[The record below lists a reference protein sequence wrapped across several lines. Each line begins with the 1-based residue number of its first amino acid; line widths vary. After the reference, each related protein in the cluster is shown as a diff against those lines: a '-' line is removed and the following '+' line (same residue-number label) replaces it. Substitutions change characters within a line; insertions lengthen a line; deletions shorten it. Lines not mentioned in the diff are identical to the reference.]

1 VISIHPLGRGPKVA
15 DYYLT
20 RRECDDL
27 GYYVGRDQL
36 PGRWVGSGAA
46 ALGLRHDF
54 GPGDGEMLRGFLS
67 GRGLDGSVLVPSVMR
82 RDDKGEPYDARRVG
96 FDVTCSAP
104 KSVSVLY
111 ALGNADVAGQVAA
124 AHRTAVR
131 EALEVLERLSA
142 RAARGHQGDG
152 HRARRIPTSGLIG
165 AAFDHDTSRLLDP
178 QLHTHVVI
186 ANVVYG
192 IDGRWSALDS
202 QTMVRQA
209 TTVSYL
215 YQAALRAELTR
226 RLGVA
231 WTDVE
236 KGIAEIDGIPREVLR
251 AFSKRRDQIERAL
264 DDRGLSGRA
273 AAQAACLATRPAK
286 QHEDTG
292 TLRDRWLAESTSLGF
307 DARDVSTLLRRD
319 HRSAAVIRETLAGR
333 VLGPDGVT
341 RDTSTFDRGEL
352 VREVCQHLPPGADV
366 TAPEI
371 LAIAGALLREDDV
384 VPVLSNDGV
393 AYTTVDMLAV
403 EQAALDAVTARAAEH
418 LAVVEGFVVDTA
430 LTSTGLRPDQVGL
443 VRDITL
449 SGRGVEVITG
459 PAGSGKTRALATAV
473 ASWTST
479 GVDVRGVALA
489 AITADGLRAATG
501 APSTSLARLLSHPD
515 RHVPTDG
522 VLLLDEA
529 GMVGT
534 RQLAGVIELTRR
546 MRCKLVL
553 VGDPAQLPEMEA
565 GGLFAALSRRDAAIH
580 LEGHHRQVEPWEADA
595 LEAVRAGQT
604 SAAFDA
610 YTEHGRLH
618 TDESSESLRDELVA
632 DYLLHR
638 AEVDNPRQVL
648 ILVRT
653 RAQADRLNHVVRSR
667 LLAEERLSATSMRVQ
682 TDRGAID
689 FRVGDEVIVTRNLH
703 SQAVF
708 NGTRATVTGVGLD
721 AVTITIGEGRRL
733 ELPRSLLG
741 HDVLDHGYALTI
753 HKAQGLTVD
762 RALLWADPG
771 LYREAGYVGLSRARE
786 ATHVYVPPA
795 FDPIDD
801 LDCGAPRRN
810 EDRSGAEALRLVS
823 DLERSHQQRLALDH
837 SPSR

>member
-1 VISIHPLGRGPKVA
+1 MISIHPLGRGPAVA

-27 GYYVGRDQL
+27 GYYVGHDQL
-36 PGRWVGSGAA
+36 PGRWVWSGAA

-54 GPGDGEMLRGFLS
+54 GPGDGELLRGFLS
-67 GRGLDGSVLVPSVMR
+67 GRGLDGSALVPSVMR
-82 RDDKGEPYDARRVG
+82 RDDKGQPYDARRVG
-96 FDVTCSAP
+96 FAVTCSAP

-111 ALGNADVAGQVAA
+111 ALGDADVAGQVAA
-124 AHRTAVR
+124 AHRTAVW

-165 AAFDHDTSRLLDP
+165 AAFDHDPSRLLDP

-186 ANVVYG
+186 ANVVCG
-192 IDGRWSALDS
+192 VDGRWSAVDS

-215 YQAALRAELTR
+215 YQAVLRAELTR

-231 WTDVE
+231 WTGIE

-264 DDRGLSGRA
+264 EDRGLSGTA

-286 QHEDTG
+286 QNENAG
-292 TLRDRWLAESTSLGF
+292 TPRDRWLAEATRLGF
-307 DARDVSTLLRRD
+307 DARDVSQLLRRE
-319 HRSAAVIRETLAGR
+319 RRPGAVVREALAAR
-333 VLGPDGVT
+333 VLGPEGVT
-341 RDTSTFDRGEL
+341 RETSTFDRGEL

-366 TAPEI
+366 TGRQV
-371 LAIAGALLREDDV
+371 LALAGELLREDDV

-403 EQAALDAVTARAAEH
+403 EQATLDAVTARAAEH
-418 LAVVEGFVVDTA
+418 LAVVEGLVVDTA
-430 LTSTGLRPDQVGL
+430 LASTQLRPDQVAL

-449 SGRGVEVITG
+449 SGRGGRDHQRSGRIRQDPRARHGGRFLDEHG
-459 PAGSGKTRALATAV
+459 GRRLRRRGGGHHGRRAAG
-473 ASWTST
+473 
-479 GVDVRGVALA
+479 
-489 AITADGLRAATG
+489 ATG
-501 APSTSLARLLSHPD
+501 ASATSLARLLSHPE

-529 GMVGT
+529 GLVGP

-553 VGDPAQLPEMEA
+553 VGDPAQLPAMEA
-565 GGLFAALSRRDAAIH
+565 GGLFAALSRRDAAVH

-610 YTEHGRLH
+610 YAEHGRLH
-618 TDESSESLRDELVA
+618 TDESSESLRDQLVA

-648 ILVRT
+648 ILART

-667 LLAEERLSATSMRVQ
+667 LLAEERLSSTSMRVQ

-689 FRVGDEVIVTRNLH
+689 GRVGDEVIVTRNLH
-703 SQAVF
+703 SQSVF
-708 NGTRATVTGVGLD
+708 NGTQATVTGVGLD
-721 AVTITIGEGRRL
+721 AVMITTGEGRRL

-786 ATHVYVPPA
+786 ATHVYVAPTFEPA
-795 FDPIDD
+795 DD
-801 LDCGAPRRN
+801 LDCGAPNRT
-810 EDRSGAEALRLVS
+810 DPSGTRELRLASV
-823 DLERSHQQRLALDH
+823 LERSHQQHLALDH
-837 SPSR
+837 EPIR